1 MTRPHAVMVLNAK
14 GGCGKTTLATNLASY
29 YARQGLFT
37 TLMDYDPQGSSM
49 RWHRLRGNSL
59 PAIHSIAAFKGPVA
73 GTTRV
78 WQLSAPPDTQRLV
91 VDAPAGV
98 QQFQLQDFVRRTD
111 TILIPVLPSSID
123 IYAASDFIRDL
134 LLVGKARSFGTRLG
148 VVANRANPRT
158 RAYHALQRF
167 LHTLSIPFLTT
178 LRDTQNYVR
187 AAERGVGIH
196 DLGDRAAARDVEQ
209 WEPLVEWLES
219 EATVPVKHREGDS
232 AA

>member
-14 GGCGKTTLATNLASY
+14 GGCGKTTIATSLASY
-29 YARQGLFT
+29 YAGQGLFT

-49 RWHRLRGNSL
+49 RWHRLRANSL
-59 PAIHSIAAFKGPVA
+59 PPIHTIAAFKGPVA

-78 WQLSAPPDTQRLV
+78 WQLSAPPGTQRLV

-98 QQFQLQDFVRRTD
+98 QQFQLQDFVRRVD

-123 IYAASDFIRDL
+123 IYAASDFIRDV
-134 LLVGKARSFGTRLG
+134 LLVGKARTFGTRLG
-148 VVANRANPRT
+148 VVANRANART
-158 RAYHALQRF
+158 RAYHALERF
-167 LHTLSIPFLTT
+167 LRTLAIPFLTT

-187 AAERGVGIH
+187 AAEQGVGVH
-196 DLGDRAAARDVEQ
+196 DLGDHTAARDVEQ
-209 WEPLVEWLES
+209 WAPLVEWLES
-219 EATVPVKHREGDS
+219 GVANRLSRDGGDS